1 MAGDRLEDQILERL
15 ATLGDITAR
24 PMFGG
29 QGLYWGETIFGIVYR
44 DKLYFKVGEDTKPD
58 YLARGMEPFRPNQRQ
73 TLRSYFEV
81 PPDVLGDP
89 ESLLSWAGEAIRA
102 GLSSSKPG

>member
-58 YLARGMEPFRPNQRQ
+58 YLARGMEPFRPNERQ
-73 TLRSYFEV
+73 TLKFYYEV
-81 PPDVLGDP
+81 PPEVIADP
-89 ESLLSWAGEAIRA
+89 EALLSWAREAIRA
-102 GLSSSKPG
+102 GQVSQGRG